1 MLKKKYPYLKP
12 TDACQTKAS
21 NRKNTGIA
29 GSTSTTGLKTA
40 YASGNLETR
49 IVVIISIIF

>member
-1 MLKKKYPYLKP
+1 MFFLVFILLKKKYLYLKP

-29 GSTSTTGLKTA
+29 GSTSTTGQKPHKLPVT
-40 YASGNLETR
+40 
-49 IVVIISIIF
+49 